1 MTEVVG
7 RGVYLRSLPDRLIP
21 VRHSVGARQRA
32 AQLQAFLKSLWEA
45 LPRELEPVGRLELL
59 VVEAGDWRR
68 MFSRPYGLPF
78 TRTSGPTVSVVGAA
92 QHRPRLLHR
101 FDNLLLR
108 AGRAGTSAPGEV
120 RELLDLMIGYEWA
133 RAVAKGGGL
142 RTRARFVDE
151 FVAGYLF
158 LQLLETAG
166 ADSLCARVLAW
177 AEFAVAASPTHG
189 TDPSDPLRSQGPG
202 EFLGMRGL
210 LLRAAEL
217 RSVRGWAFPLKLHAA
232 FARPDRGG
240 ALETLHRVEPTLGLW
255 IDSLTEEGEVLAGL

>member
-1 MTEVVG
+1 M
-7 RGVYLRSLPDRLIP
+7 
-21 VRHSVGARQRA
+21 
-32 AQLQAFLKSLWEA
+32 

-59 VVEAGDWRR
+59 VVEGGDWRR

-78 TRTSGPTVSVVGAA
+78 TPTSGPTVSVVGAA
-92 QHRPRLLHR
+92 QYRPRLLHR

-108 AGRAGTSAPGEV
+108 AGRVGKGAPGEV

-133 RAVAKGGGL
+133 RAVAKGSGL
-142 RTRARFVDE
+142 RTRVRFVDE
-151 FVAGYLF
+151 FVGRISVPPAPLRPPA
-158 LQLLETAG
+158 LVVSAHAL
-166 ADSLCARVLAW
+166 LAW

-232 FARPDRGG
+232 FTRPDRGG
-240 ALETLHRVEPTLGLW
+240 ALETLYRVEPTLELW
-255 IDSLTEEGEVLAGL
+255 IDSLTEEREVLAGL